1 MWRLGA
7 RRALAMPEAGRK
19 RTRVRGRTKGR
30 RPAGTKSQHC
40 HCTKSPL
47 RTHSHPGPQPALSS
61 SSRCIERLLRRPA
74 LHCADATCRRV
85 ARGRNQVN
93 ERLRWSLFL
102 FSAQSLWQRGAFAPR
117 RGRPAR
123 YNRRYKVIFGRN
135 LYPNFL
141 VPGNSIC
148 PDSIFD
154 EICGMSIL
162 RRFVPVP
169 RVSARRTRLRNPRHA
184 HAADDPLP
192 PDAPLPPCSAEHRRS
207 LAHLPLDAPA
217 CLAEQTRCRR

>member
-102 FSAQSLWQRGAFAPR
+102 FSAQVSGKEAHLRQEEAVLRVTTAGTKSSLDATCTWYQE
-117 RGRPAR
+117 
-123 YNRRYKVIFGRN
+123 
-135 LYPNFL
+135 
-141 VPGNSIC
+141 IC